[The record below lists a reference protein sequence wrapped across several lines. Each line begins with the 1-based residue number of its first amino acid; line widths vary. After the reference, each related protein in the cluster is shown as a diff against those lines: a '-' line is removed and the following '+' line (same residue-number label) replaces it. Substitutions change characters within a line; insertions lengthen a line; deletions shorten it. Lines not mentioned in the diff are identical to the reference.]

1 MARLDVVH
9 GRQAA
14 APQAMSLERCRAVNL
29 KNQEKFL
36 DFTFYLC
43 PNPRSVSAAGN
54 GVAIH
59 VQFVLARMGVH
70 VAANRVDA
78 NILAIGLPI

>member
-43 PNPRSVSAAGN
+43 PNPRSVSAAGVP
-54 GVAIH
+54 GHRIRDGISTVWH
-59 VQFVLARMGVH
+59 QDTFP
-70 VAANRVDA
+70 VDF
-78 NILAIGLPI
+78 P